1 MQIRLAYNV
10 NFEGEKKAF
19 EIDNYCSY
27 IKNDMRNI
35 VKLDIKKNDIQS
47 FYADSTNIVRNVI
60 LGEEGSRY
68 FEKNGATISDVEVIS
83 ISIESTYATML
94 ESHHEELIEK
104 SLELADADAKMKVVQ
119 ALAKVEKEEADLAA
133 ANKLYKLELDQKFKE
148 ETFAKEEAMK
158 EKFRQ
163 ADAAANK
170 AKADMQEVLA
180 AINEAQIARE
190 KAKHEAEIA
199 HAKELAAIEESKQ
212 AAYAKTV
219 VEMLGAIQPGLIE
232 AIQGQT
238 NADLANG
245 IASSVAP
252 YAIAG
257 GHDIS
262 EVVAQMLRGTTVED
276 VLKNF
281 SRKE

>member
-1 MQIRLAYNV
+1 M
-10 NFEGEKKAF
+10 
-19 EIDNYCSY
+19 
-27 IKNDMRNI
+27 
-35 VKLDIKKNDIQS
+35 
-47 FYADSTNIVRNVI
+47 
-60 LGEEGSRY
+60 
-68 FEKNGATISDVEVIS
+68 
-83 ISIESTYATML
+83 
-94 ESHHEELIEK
+94 
-104 SLELADADAKMKVVQ
+104 
-119 ALAKVEKEEADLAA
+119 
-133 ANKLYKLELDQKFKE
+133 KE
-148 ETFAKEEAMK
+148 ETFAKEEAMR
-158 EKFRQ
+158 EKVRQ

-199 HAKELAAIEESKQ
+199 HAKELAAIEEEKQ

-232 AIQGQT
+232 ALQGQT

-257 GHDIS
+257 GQDIS

-281 SRKE
+281 SHKE